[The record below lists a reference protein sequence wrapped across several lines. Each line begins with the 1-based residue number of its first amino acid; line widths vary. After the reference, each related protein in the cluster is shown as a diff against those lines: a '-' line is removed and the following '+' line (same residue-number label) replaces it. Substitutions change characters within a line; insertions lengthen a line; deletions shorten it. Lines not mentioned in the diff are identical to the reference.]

1 MVGRHSPRKPTLG
14 IVEAQFPPLTSIEA
28 AQQRL
33 ERINVWACSGLMAGS
48 VASAAVRSIEVWLR
62 ASEAKLTHEV
72 VEDLKGEVERLR
84 AEWRR

>member
-1 MVGRHSPRKPTLG
+1 
-14 IVEAQFPPLTSIEA
+14 
-28 AQQRL
+28 
-33 ERINVWACSGLMAGS
+33 MAGS